1 MKAIIISLLICLTGY
16 FPQTENAG
24 PDADTYRAYLGS
36 RDVEA
41 TKAQWKKIVADRKVK
56 SEAAPENTKLLY
68 ELTLA
73 QFGLLTATQRDRDE
87 DLFDDYVEET
97 EANLETLI
105 DRNKNNGEPR
115 ALLAALYGMQMAYSP
130 MKGMFLGAKS
140 GSLMDQALKRSPA
153 SPLVWK
159 LHANA
164 KFFTPETWGGDLK
177 EAITAYEKAVTLYE
191 SAPDKAKDNWFYI
204 DTLAFLGK
212 AYEKNNQVSRAIEVY
227 KKALSAEP
235 DYQWVKSVLLP
246 KAMKSTSPQ

>member
-1 MKAIIISLLICLTGY
+1 MKAIIISLLVCLTGY

-24 PDADTYRAYLGS
+24 PDAETYSAYLGS
-36 RDVEA
+36 RDVET
-41 TKAQWKKIVADRKVK
+41 TKARWKKIVADRKVR

-105 DRNKNNGEPR
+105 DRNKNSGEPR
-115 ALLAALYGMQMAYSP
+115 ALLAALYGMRMSYSP

-140 GSLMDQALKRSPA
+140 ESLMDQALKRSPA

-177 EAITAYEKAVTLYE
+177 EAITAYEKAVALYE
-191 SAPDKAKDNWFYI
+191 SAPDKGKDNWFYI

-212 AYEKNNQVSRAIEVY
+212 AYEKNNQNAKAIEVY

-246 KAMKSTSPQ
+246 RVMKSTSPQ

>member
-16 FPQTENAG
+16 FPQTENVG
-24 PDADTYRAYLGS
+24 PDAETYRAYLGS

-41 TKAQWKKIVADRKVK
+41 TKAAWKKLVAHRKVK
-56 SEAAPENTKLLY
+56 SDADPKNTKLLY

-87 DLFDDYVEET
+87 DLFDDYVEAT
-97 EANLETLI
+97 EVNLETLI
-105 DRNKNNGEPR
+105 DRDRNNGEPR

-130 MKGMFLGAKS
+130 MKGMLLGAKS
-140 GSLMDQALKRSPA
+140 GSLMDQALKRSPT

-177 EAITAYEKAVTLYE
+177 EAIAAYEKAVSLYE
-191 SAPDKAKDNWFYI
+191 STPDKAKDNWFYI

-212 AYEKNNQVSRAIEVY
+212 AYEKNNQTARAIEVY
-227 KKALSAEP
+227 KKALTAEP
-235 DYQWVKSVLLP
+235 DYQWVKLVLLP
-246 KAMKSTSPQ
+246 KAIKTTSPQ